1 MQLRD
6 WPLRKR
12 LLFSNFIM
20 IFIPVLFTG
29 IVSIFIL
36 LGLQF
41 GNINRTSIISFV
53 WPESGQNMAI
63 QFELSRL
70 RVRSDRY
77 DGNLAPLLLVADH
90 LEDQGLNVS
99 IWKDG
104 QDLYDTAG
112 IDGDY
117 FRRQV
122 MDGEPRGHASFF
134 WTGEGLRFYYVSPH
148 TDVHLAVSGAVPLY
162 PESEFIDLSSK
173 EILKLAFYVL
183 AVLAIL
189 LTVAVGI
196 ALSRW
201 MARQIV
207 EPVERLRDMADAIS
221 QGNLDHPVPI
231 VSRDEIGD
239 TCRSFEQMRLQLRSA
254 RDTREKY
261 DQNRKELLAGISHD
275 LSTPLTKIEGYAS
288 GIVDG
293 IANTPEKRRHYL
305 TMIQDTSRHMA
316 KLVQTLFLF
325 SKLDLGQIP
334 FHWETVDIR
343 AYVVDYVGEQGP
355 LYESQGLS
363 VRFTS
368 AVDKAEARLDRSQ
381 FQRVLENI
389 LSNSLKYKDQDRG
402 QVDVSLKDDGGQG
415 WLLTFAD
422 DGRGVDDADLTK
434 IFESFYRSDKARSNV
449 AKGSGLGL
457 AVVQQIVLAM
467 GGTIWARHTEPK
479 GLTICIRLPKGEA

>member
-41 GNINRTSIISFV
+41 GNINRTGIISFI
-53 WPESGQNMAI
+53 WPESGQNMSI

-70 RVRSDRY
+70 RVRADRY

-99 IWKDG
+99 IWEDG
-104 QDLYDTAG
+104 QRLYDTAG

-117 FRRQV
+117 LRRQV
-122 MDGEPRGHASFF
+122 TDGESRGRASFS
-134 WTGEGLRFYYVSPH
+134 WTGKGLRFYYVSPR

-162 PESEFIDLSSK
+162 PESEYIDLSSK
-173 EILKLAFYVL
+173 EVLKLAFYVL

-189 LTVAVGI
+189 LTVVVGI

-201 MARQIV
+201 MARQII
-207 EPVERLRDMADAIS
+207 EPVERMRDMADAIS
-221 QGNLDHPVPI
+221 QGNLDRPVPI
-231 VSRDEIGD
+231 LSRDEIGD
-239 TCRSFEQMRLQLRSA
+239 TCQSFEQMRLQLRSA

-288 GIVDG
+288 GILDG
-293 IANTPEKRRHYL
+293 IANTPEKRHHYL

-334 FHWETVDIR
+334 FYWEEVDIK
-343 AYVVDYVGEQGP
+343 AYVADYVGEQGP
-355 LYESQGLS
+355 IYEQQGLAVCFAS
-363 VRFTS
+363 S
-368 AVDKAEARLDRSQ
+368 VDKAVVRLDRIQ
-381 FQRVLENI
+381 FQRVLENV
-389 LSNSLKYKDQDRG
+389 LGNSLKYKAQEMG
-402 QVDVSLKDDGGQG
+402 QVAVSLEADGEKGY
-415 WLLTFAD
+415 LLTFAD
-422 DGRGVDDADLTK
+422 NGCSVDDGELTN

-457 AVVQQIVLAM
+457 SVVQQIVLAM
-467 GGTIWARHTEPK
+467 GGAIWARHTEPK

>member
-1 MQLRD
+1 M
-6 WPLRKR
+6 
-12 LLFSNFIM
+12 
-20 IFIPVLFTG
+20 
-29 IVSIFIL
+29 
-36 LGLQF
+36 
-41 GNINRTSIISFV
+41 
-53 WPESGQNMAI
+53 
-63 QFELSRL
+63 
-70 RVRSDRY
+70 
-77 DGNLAPLLLVADH
+77 
-90 LEDQGLNVS
+90 
-99 IWKDG
+99 
-104 QDLYDTAG
+104 
-112 IDGDY
+112 
-117 FRRQV
+117 
-122 MDGEPRGHASFF
+122 
-134 WTGEGLRFYYVSPH
+134 
-148 TDVHLAVSGAVPLY
+148 AVSGAVPLY

-221 QGNLDHPVPI
+221 QGDLDHPVPI

-334 FHWETVDIR
+334 FHWETVDIK
-343 AYVVDYVGEQGP
+343 AYVADYVGEQGP
-355 LYESQGLS
+355 LYESQGLA
-363 VRFTS
+363 VRFTAS
-368 AVDKAEARLDRSQ
+368 VDKAEARLDRSQ

-389 LSNSLKYKDQDRG
+389 LSNSLKYKDADRG
-402 QVDVSLKDDGGQG
+402 QVAVSLEADGDKGY
-415 WLLTFAD
+415 LLTFAD

-434 IFESFYRSDKARSNV
+434 IFESFYRSDKARSDV

-467 GGTIWARHTEPK
+467 GGAIWARHTEPK

>member
-1 MQLRD
+1 
-6 WPLRKR
+6 
-12 LLFSNFIM
+12 
-20 IFIPVLFTG
+20 
-29 IVSIFIL
+29 
-36 LGLQF
+36 
-41 GNINRTSIISFV
+41 
-53 WPESGQNMAI
+53 
-63 QFELSRL
+63 
-70 RVRSDRY
+70 
-77 DGNLAPLLLVADH
+77 
-90 LEDQGLNVS
+90 
-99 IWKDG
+99 
-104 QDLYDTAG
+104 
-112 IDGDY
+112 
-117 FRRQV
+117 
-122 MDGEPRGHASFF
+122 
-134 WTGEGLRFYYVSPH
+134 
-148 TDVHLAVSGAVPLY
+148 
-162 PESEFIDLSSK
+162 
-173 EILKLAFYVL
+173 
-183 AVLAIL
+183 
-189 LTVAVGI
+189 
-196 ALSRW
+196 
-201 MARQIV
+201 
-207 EPVERLRDMADAIS
+207 
-221 QGNLDHPVPI
+221 
-231 VSRDEIGD
+231 
-239 TCRSFEQMRLQLRSA
+239 MRLQLRSA

-293 IANTPEKRRHYL
+293 IANTPEKRHHYL

-334 FHWETVDIR
+334 FHWETVDIG
-343 AYVVDYVGEQGP
+343 AYVADYVGEQGP

-402 QVDVSLKDDGGQG
+402 QVEVSLKDDGDQG
-415 WLLTFAD
+415 WLLTVAD

-479 GLTICIRLPKGEA
+479 GLTICIRFPKGEA